1 MKTDDV
7 LQAVGVVCIT
17 VGLYLA
23 WRPLAPLFVGAVL
36 ILLSLGFNKPK
47 AS

>member
-1 MKTDDV
+1 MKADDV
-7 LQAVGVVCIT
+7 LQLAGVLCIA

-23 WRPLAPLFVGAVL
+23 WHPLAPLFVGAVL
-36 ILLSLGFNKPK
+36 ILISFGFNKPK